1 MTASADVLEQVPLFS
16 ELSQRQRRRLADKF
30 KPKSY
35 PAGAAVVRQ
44 DNMSGVGFF
53 VVASGEAVVTV
64 DGREVARLGPGDH
77 FGELALIAERE
88 RTATVTAGSDLEC
101 LEIAVWDFREFV
113 QGDPEVAWKLLT
125 SVVHTLL
132 DERRATA

>member
-30 KPKSY
+30 TPKNY
-35 PAGAAVVRQ
+35 PAGATVVRQ

-53 VVASGEAVVTV
+53 VVGAGEAVVTV

-88 RTATVTAGSDLEC
+88 RTA
-101 LEIAVWDFREFV
+101 
-113 QGDPEVAWKLLT
+113 K
-125 SVVHTLL
+125 
-132 DERRATA
+132 